1 MNRATK
7 LAVAVGLPVA
17 VLIAASQSAAAVSP
31 PTEPPRTEQGA
42 PIPADFVPLTDDTGT
57 ITVMVP
63 GSWTD
68 VSTAQVGVIPTI
80 EASTDREAYNATFDV
95 AGVTYRAAPFGDDTE
110 AAAREYGLSG
120 GCVNEAIEPYDDGV
134 FVGSHLI
141 YTECGGEGSTAE
153 FHVVAANPPDQS
165 FTALLRIQITG
176 PDETPI
182 LEGILD
188 TFNVA
193 AAGTTGSSVPASSSL
208 PPVTT
213 ASGTT
218 AGAFPP
224 PTGEIPADWTQLV
237 DETQTIAIS
246 VPSTWTATVVAPAEN
261 ADGTQRP
268 WISATTDQA
277 LFLPPSGTEDTFS
290 VPGVIYQAAPFVA
303 DTTAELEASAYHEQC
318 TPDPVQTY
326 DDGAFTGHIQS
337 FNNCGGTPSRIVQ
350 VAANPADGSFTALLL
365 VQLTGQADDAA
376 TLDGLLSSFNM
387 VSGASA
393 PTTTAAMTPAAPTT
407 AAPTTTV
414 DASSDPF
421 VSVLQQQLEEQ
432 LGLVITDEQGSCL
445 LDNFGDT
452 DPEDVQAVLALLTT
466 CGVDVSDVSGG

>member
-7 LAVAVGLPVA
+7 LALAVGLPVA
-17 VLIAASQSAAAVSP
+17 VLIAAGQSAAAVSP
-31 PTEPPRTEQGA
+31 PTEPPRTEPGA

-95 AGVTYRAAPFGDDTE
+95 AGVTYRAAPFGEDTE

-153 FHVVAANPPDQS
+153 FHVVAANPPDQA

-176 PDETPI
+176 PDEAPI

-188 TFNVA
+188 TFNVGSRGHDGFERACFVVA
-193 AAGTTGSSVPASSSL
+193 AAGHHRRRARRPVPSRR
-208 PPVTT
+208 PPV
-213 ASGTT
+213 
-218 AGAFPP
+218 
-224 PTGEIPADWTQLV
+224 EIPADWTQLV

-246 VPSTWTATVVAPAEN
+246 VPSTWTATDVAPAEN
-261 ADGTQRP
+261 ADGTPRP

-277 LFLPPSGTEDTFS
+277 LFFPPERDDGHVQRPWRHLPGGPVRGRHDGANSRHRR
-290 VPGVIYQAAPFVA
+290 
-303 DTTAELEASAYHEQC
+303 TTSSARA
-318 TPDPVQTY
+318 DPVQTY
-326 DDGAFTGHIQS
+326 DDGAFAGHIQS

-350 VAANPADGSFTALLL
+350 VVANPADGSFTALLL

-376 TLDGLLSSFNM
+376 TLDGLL
-387 VSGASA
+387 
-393 PTTTAAMTPAAPTT
+393 
-407 AAPTTTV
+407 
-414 DASSDPF
+414 
-421 VSVLQQQLEEQ
+421 
-432 LGLVITDEQGSCL
+432 LV
-445 LDNFGDT
+445 
-452 DPEDVQAVLALLTT
+452 VQPW
-466 CGVDVSDVSGG
+466 